1 MRKLMPLPMVNNN
14 EWIASLQVAI
24 HTHDS
29 ELLQKL
35 LQTLPVF
42 QNSDELQQVLLLTMD
57 AENMLCELRQ
67 ELVNQREAIISQNL

>member
-67 ELVNQREAIISQNL
+67 ELVNQRETIISQNL

>member
-1 MRKLMPLPMVNNN
+1 MPLPMVNNN

-67 ELVNQREAIISQNL
+67 ELVNQRETIISQNL

>member
-1 MRKLMPLPMVNNN
+1 MRKLMPLPMVNSN

-42 QNSDELQQVLLLTMD
+42 QNSDEQQQVLLLTMD

-67 ELVNQREAIISQNL
+67 ELVNQRETIISQNL

>member
-1 MRKLMPLPMVNNN
+1 MPLPMVNSN

-67 ELVNQREAIISQNL
+67 ELVNQRETIISQNL